1 MMQMQE
7 INIQLVWTLDE
18 WDPFQIG
25 EGNYDT
31 EIADVIQAVHDMDD
45 KERLARKI
53 QAIYEFSF
61 EQVIPLTDCKE
72 IAEKLIVI
80 KNSGSC
86 QV

>member
-1 MMQMQE
+1 MQKQE
-7 INIQLVWTLDE
+7 INLQLVSKLNE

-31 EIADVIQAVHDMDD
+31 EIADVIQAVHNMDD
-45 KERLARKI
+45 KERLAKKI

-61 EQVIPLTDCKE
+61 EQVIPLTACEE
-72 IAEKLIVI
+72 IAERLIAI

-86 QV
+86 RL

>member
-1 MMQMQE
+1 MQMQE

-18 WDPFQIG
+18 WDPFQMG

-31 EIADVIQAVHDMDD
+31 EIADVIQAAHDMDD

-86 QV
+86 QL